1 MLKGLDSVV
10 KNLNAQKKEI
20 EKLNIKA
27 LESVGQKG
35 VGIVKRNTPVDTGRL
50 RASMGYSID
59 SKVKMSK
66 GSETDRL
73 KKNDSKKTLIIG
85 TNVHYAEKVEYFA
98 KNGSQGYMARSFMQI
113 KRVLYKMMSD
123 EYRRMLK

>member
-1 MLKGLDSVV
+1 MLKGLDSVK

-27 LESVGQKG
+27 LEKVGQHG

-59 SKVKMSK
+59 NKVKMSK

-73 KKNDSKKTLIIG
+73 KKNNSKKTLIIG
-85 TNVHYAEKVEYFA
+85 TNVKYAEKVEYFA
-98 KNGSQGYMARSFMQI
+98 KNGSQGYMARSFMQL
-113 KRVLYKMMSD
+113 KRVLFKMMSD
-123 EYRRMLK
+123 EYRRMLR